1 MSPFLRGIVWRL
13 RDAERRLANRA
24 RRNRDGMLAKM
35 TASQMFALSADAVRR
50 GLAVGLFWA
59 MAPMPFQMAPATLF
73 CWLARGNLPLA
84 LVCVWISNPLT
95 YAPIFLV
102 EFQVGKWLLNDGSV
116 FVIPKN
122 LGDILHVGGITL
134 LVGALACGILAS
146 IVGYA
151 LGGPFAMFLQ
161 DLRRRR
167 IALLQKRRAARDAKA
182 ARAASR

>member
-1 MSPFLRGIVWRL
+1 MVWRL

-24 RRNRDGMLAKM
+24 RRNRDGLLAKM

-95 YAPIFLV
+95 YAPIFLL
-102 EFQVGKWLLNDGSV
+102 EFQVGKWLLNDGSAYA
-116 FVIPKN
+116 IPEN
-122 LGDILHVGGITL
+122 LRELLHVGGVTL
-134 LVGALACGILAS
+134 LIGALACGIVAS
-146 IVGYA
+146 VAGFA
-151 LGGPFAMFLQ
+151 LGGPFAKFLRN
-161 DLRRRR
+161 LRHRR
-167 IALLQKRRAARDAKA
+167 IALLQKRRRLRAARQ
-182 ARAASR
+182 ASR